1 MWHLLSM
8 SAYAE
13 SVICFI
19 RNTPQEITTKYILRA
34 FLPEFPAKNSKW
46 VINNYHDN
54 DNSLPHPRN
63 VYGKKNTLTAREIQS
78 QYIPSRDQRTKR
90 LLHALPISE
99 NYES

>member
-1 MWHLLSM
+1 M

-13 SVICFI
+13 SVNCSI
-19 RNTPQEITTKYILRA
+19 RNTPHEITTKCILRA

-54 DNSLPHPRN
+54 DNYLLHLRN
-63 VYGKKNTLTAREIQS
+63 VYGKKNTLTVRGIQS
-78 QYIPSRDQRTKR
+78 QYIPSRQQRIKR
-90 LLHALPISE
+90 LLHPLPISE